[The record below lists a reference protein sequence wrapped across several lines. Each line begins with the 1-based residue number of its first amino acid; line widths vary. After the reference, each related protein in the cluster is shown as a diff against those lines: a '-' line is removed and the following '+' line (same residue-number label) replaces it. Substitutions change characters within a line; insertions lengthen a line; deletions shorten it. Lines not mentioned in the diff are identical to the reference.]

1 MNLLVFRM
9 EVFLGCDPRLFKDLC
24 VANFV
29 ENTVTYNINLITKT
43 LLGILTAQ
51 KEEIHL
57 VVDGEFFDIWD
68 SYNDVGVASEL
79 LALCLDV
86 AKCPRN

>member
-1 MNLLVFRM
+1 M
-9 EVFLGCDPRLFKDLC
+9 EVFLGCDPRLLEDLC
-24 VANFV
+24 VADFV
-29 ENTVTYNINLITKT
+29 ENSIAYNINLIIKT
-43 LLGILTAQ
+43 EFAILTAQ
-51 KEEIHL
+51 KEEVHL

-79 LALCLDV
+79 LALGLDV